1 MEARGRKIWFTRASE
16 HVDSHGQRGKIFS
29 GRFIRGNLYNL
40 LSKRATCC
48 EETSA
53 SGIVVGEEIGAH
65 FALDPT
71 ASDAH
76 D

>member
-1 MEARGRKIWFTRASE
+1 MELLVRKILFIRASE
-16 HVDSHGQRGKIFS
+16 HVDFYVQRGKIFS

-53 SGIVVGEEIGAH
+53 SGIVVGEETGAH